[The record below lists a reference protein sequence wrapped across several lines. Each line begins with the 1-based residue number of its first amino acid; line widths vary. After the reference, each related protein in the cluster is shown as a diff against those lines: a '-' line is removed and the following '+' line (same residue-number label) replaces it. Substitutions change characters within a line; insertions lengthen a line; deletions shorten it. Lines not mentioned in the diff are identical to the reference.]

1 MKNKKEY
8 IVLSLPKFDL
18 EKVKSKIVLSSGT
31 ACWLYFGKS
40 YFKRTDLEHR
50 LGHRFRRIDIS
61 RFQNEVSCDIRH
73 DYIHWVDELNRRNGK
88 NMEWWFGSI
97 SSRNTAISDVFQ
109 LCCYLEILDRLWFI
123 KSTRPKLIVVESVEL
138 SKVIEKWAEEKNIFV
153 EVLKISFLKRVKI
166 KDYFIIP
173 FIRLAKFVVTLMLRW
188 MVARITRLGCELK
201 DFKTVPSIIL
211 DTFVHDYCLSED
223 GKFNDRYFPY
233 LHEYMSKKRVPV
245 WVHPVLHGFGLNY
258 YSIYQRMRKSKTLF
272 LIQEDVL
279 HFSDYLSAIFF
290 PLRVLRQKID
300 VIRLRGFD
308 ISDIVIEEQ
317 RSKSVTMGLQSVLIY
332 RLFLRLGQIG
342 VRPKLIINWYENQN
356 LDRALIIGA
365 RKGMP
370 QTRIV
375 ATQMYVISS
384 NKLNLFPT
392 QSEVDAKIAPDFL
405 LETSQYQC
413 KRVQAFTK
421 DIPCQPVAALRF
433 DHLFNDVCL
442 RGEGRVQKRDVVLV
456 LLPYDVQEAVELL
469 VTLKKGLEQ
478 IKGGINF
485 LIKGHPDY
493 DTKTLVDAFGE
504 NEWPQKYEM
513 FNGNVSDALRK
524 AKIVISS
531 NTSSMVEAAVRGI
544 PVVFVGR
551 QTVLNHNYLS
561 DINREL
567 SVECF
572 SSAELITTINMLFN
586 LPHSKIKKFKERGD
600 KLRDL
605 LFTPVNE
612 ETMMPF
618 LGNELES
625 S

>member
-1 MKNKKEY
+1 
-8 IVLSLPKFDL
+8 
-18 EKVKSKIVLSSGT
+18 
-31 ACWLYFGKS
+31 
-40 YFKRTDLEHR
+40 
-50 LGHRFRRIDIS
+50 
-61 RFQNEVSCDIRH
+61 
-73 DYIHWVDELNRRNGK
+73 
-88 NMEWWFGSI
+88 
-97 SSRNTAISDVFQ
+97 
-109 LCCYLEILDRLWFI
+109 
-123 KSTRPKLIVVESVEL
+123 
-138 SKVIEKWAEEKNIFV
+138 
-153 EVLKISFLKRVKI
+153 
-166 KDYFIIP
+166 
-173 FIRLAKFVVTLMLRW
+173 
-188 MVARITRLGCELK
+188 
-201 DFKTVPSIIL
+201 
-211 DTFVHDYCLSED
+211 
-223 GKFNDRYFPY
+223 
-233 LHEYMSKKRVPV
+233 
-245 WVHPVLHGFGLNY
+245 
-258 YSIYQRMRKSKTLF
+258 
-272 LIQEDVL
+272 
-279 HFSDYLSAIFF
+279 
-290 PLRVLRQKID
+290 
-300 VIRLRGFD
+300 
-308 ISDIVIEEQ
+308 
-317 RSKSVTMGLQSVLIY
+317 IY